1 MLNILP
7 AEKKSQIKKEQ
18 VYITIRSA
26 SVLVISFFILADLF
40 LYGARIIVTKWYK
53 QLQSEQTTITV
64 APEDETRI
72 ENDLNALSLTM
83 NEITKI
89 QAEYYNPVAVMVPV
103 MNLFPDGSTVE
114 ELNIDIESHTITANG
129 FTRDR
134 ESFIALQ
141 EQLNTSPLLSSVDFE
156 VTSFTKKENIPF
168 EFNALI
174 DYENLE
180 IN

>member
-7 AEKKSQIKKEQ
+7 AEKKSEIKKEQ

-26 SVLVISFFILADLF
+26 SVLVISFFILADVF
-40 LYGARIIVTKWYK
+40 LYGARIVVTRWYE

-72 ENDLNALSLTM
+72 ENDLNELSSTM
-83 NEITKI
+83 SEITKI
-89 QAEYYNPVAVMVPV
+89 QAEYYNPVAIMVPV
-103 MNLFPDGSTVE
+103 LNLFPDGTTVE
-114 ELNIDIESHTITANG
+114 ELNVDIENHAITANG

-134 ESFIALQ
+134 ESFVTLQ
-141 EQLNTSPLLSSVDFE
+141 EKLNSDALLNAVDFE
-156 VTSFTKKENIPF
+156 VTSFSKKENIPF

-174 DYENLE
+174 NYENLE